1 MIRKIDNYSRIH
13 IFEHY
18 NICDNPF
25 MILTTKVDVTDVVE
39 FCKKNK
45 MFYATLGY
53 LITKTVN
60 DIDSF
65 KYRYDNGNIYFCDIV
80 NSNYTEMFEDHNIG
94 YFDVPFCDDYRDYRN
109 SYTNVYDKFIKSKEY
124 KNESVQ
130 DVIWLSC
137 FPWNSFSGLIPPFNK
152 KISIPQFVWD
162 KYHLENGRYYV
173 DLMILIHH
181 GFADGYH
188 ISQFLNLLEEN
199 IRKFGEENLCII

>member
-1 MIRKIDNYSRIH
+1 MLMIRKIDNYSRIH

-65 KYRYDNGNIYFCDIV
+65 KKAINDLKIPYEEADDFKMNVFSNDTVTDLIIKLNDYGCIV
-80 NSNYTEMFEDHNIG
+80 TKCF
-94 YFDVPFCDDYRDYRN
+94 
-109 SYTNVYDKFIKSKEY
+109 NVETS
-124 KNESVQ
+124 
-130 DVIWLSC
+130 
-137 FPWNSFSGLIPPFNK
+137 
-152 KISIPQFVWD
+152 
-162 KYHLENGRYYV
+162 
-173 DLMILIHH
+173 
-181 GFADGYH
+181 
-188 ISQFLNLLEEN
+188 LEEFF
-199 IRKFGEENLCII
+199 IRLMDENDK